1 MIVDIRTIF
10 WIENIG
16 YFYFYFHNPYS
27 LTRAE
32 NSKDVYWNLEKNT
45 ISILSKLSLKS
56 IILQMESICK
66 YVKQCLMCTV
76 FRNSKT
82 FKSGN
87 VNEIKKDT
95 PDAKKDWFQCQI
107 VCLVGSMACTQS
119 SKW

>member
-95 PDAKKDWFQCQI
+95 PDAKKD
-107 VCLVGSMACTQS
+107 
-119 SKW
+119 